1 MEVTSFKLIWLGV
14 EVFCV
19 QFFLE
24 TFRSNQIEKQ
34 KERFMVVIPPDFE
47 VQKLEMVNVLYSL
60 AEDCRDYPLTMVKID
75 YPLITVKNIEISK
88 IYQIY

>member
-1 MEVTSFKLIWLGV
+1 
-14 EVFCV
+14 
-19 QFFLE
+19 
-24 TFRSNQIEKQ
+24 
-34 KERFMVVIPPDFE
+34 MVVIPPDFE